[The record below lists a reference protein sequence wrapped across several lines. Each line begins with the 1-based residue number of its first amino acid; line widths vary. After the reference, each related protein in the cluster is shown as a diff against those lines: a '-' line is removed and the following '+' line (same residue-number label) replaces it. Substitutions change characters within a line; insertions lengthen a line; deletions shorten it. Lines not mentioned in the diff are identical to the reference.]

1 MKHQLHGAGR
11 ISAILTAFLLAGTLA
26 ACGQKD
32 KSSTAPDES
41 GTAAVSQTGEPG
53 DSTGENPSQSG
64 GEDDPSGGDSTGENQ
79 QQGGE
84 QQGGE
89 QQGGEAQQN
98 PSGGED
104 APAKT
109 DAKSGNGG
117 SSKTTTAASGGSSS
131 GSRTTAKTNSGSGS
145 GGNTVSTPNDDD
157 PDLDPTDEEK
167 PTKYINLTGSSA
179 RFSGDGIAVSGSKIT
194 ISKGGHYEIS
204 GTLDNGQIYIETD
217 KKKVK
222 LLLNNCSITNKSGA
236 AIYCQQAK
244 KVTLESLPGTTSTIS
259 DGGTHDEDKG
269 AVFSED
275 TVVLKGEGTIN
286 IKGVYA
292 HGVKSDD
299 DIRVDGGTVNI
310 TATKSCLYAND
321 AIEINGGTL
330 FCDGGTNGIKTSK
343 PESMITVNGGSS
355 IMIGGERDEKGAIS
369 SAGTFTVTGGSL
381 WAIGNSSTLPDAAT
395 TANMLILTFSNSQA
409 ANSAVQVTSG
419 SSPIFAMTS
428 PHPYRYV
435 FYAGTNLQSNATY
448 SVRYGGSLSG
458 AKNYVTNGSGY
469 SGGSDGGSF
478 KADRKVATHNI
489 S

>member
-1 MKHQLHGAGR
+1 MKHRLSGVRR
-11 ISAILTAFLLAGTLA
+11 ISALLTAFLLAGTLA
-26 ACGQKD
+26 ACGQKN
-32 KSSTAPDES
+32 SSNTAPDTS
-41 GTAAVSQTGEPG
+41 GSTAADQTGEAP
-53 DSTGENPSQSG
+53 DSTGENPSQGGEDNPSGGDSTDGGEQKGGEDDPSG
-64 GEDDPSGGDSTGENQ
+64 GEDDPSGG
-79 QQGGE
+79 
-84 QQGGE
+84 
-89 QQGGEAQQN
+89 
-98 PSGGED
+98 GED
-104 APAKT
+104 KPAKT
-109 DAKSGNGG
+109 EAQPGGNGG
-117 SSKTTTAASGGSSS
+117 SSKTTAKNDSGSSTK
-131 GSRTTAKTNSGSGS
+131 TTAKTGS
-145 GGNTVSTPNDDD
+145 GGSGGGNTSSTAKDDD

-222 LLLNNCSITNKSGA
+222 LMLNNCSITNKSGA

-299 DIRVDGGTVNI
+299 DIRVNGGTVNI

-428 PHPYRYV
+428 PHPYKYV

>member
-1 MKHQLHGAGR
+1 MKHRLSGVRR
-11 ISAILTAFLLAGTLA
+11 ISALLTAFLLAGTLA
-26 ACGQKD
+26 ACGQKN
-32 KSSTAPDES
+32 SSNTAPDTS
-41 GTAAVSQTGEPG
+41 GSTAADQTGEAP
-53 DSTGENPSQSG
+53 DSTGENPSQGGEDNPSGGDSTDGGEQKGGEDDPSG
-64 GEDDPSGGDSTGENQ
+64 GEDDPSGG
-79 QQGGE
+79 
-84 QQGGE
+84 
-89 QQGGEAQQN
+89 
-98 PSGGED
+98 GED
-104 APAKT
+104 KPAKT
-109 DAKSGNGG
+109 EAQPGGNGG
-117 SSKTTTAASGGSSS
+117 SSKTTAKNGSGSSTK
-131 GSRTTAKTNSGSGS
+131 TTAKTGS
-145 GGNTVSTPNDDD
+145 GGSGGGNTSSTAKDDD

-222 LLLNNCSITNKSGA
+222 LMLNNCSITNKSGA

-299 DIRVDGGTVNI
+299 DIRVNGGTVNI

-428 PHPYRYV
+428 PHPYKYV